1 MDVVRDRLEYD
12 VAIIGAGP
20 AGLAAA
26 IRLKQRA
33 PQLSV
38 CVLEKGAEVGSH
50 LLSGAAFD
58 PCALDELLPDWRA
71 RAPAFTPVSRE
82 KICWLTKKRSFRLP
96 NWLTPPMTRQTGC
109 VMGSLGEMCR
119 WLAAEAEA
127 LGVDVLPGF
136 AAVDVLMDGE
146 RVQGVLTG
154 DLGLGKDE
162 KLRSDFQPGVV
173 IHARWTLLAEGARG
187 SLTRILEEKLGLRPT
202 PQAYALGLKERW
214 RLRAGA
220 APAGTLI
227 HTLGWPLP
235 DRIGGGGFVYVMEDG
250 TASVGLT
257 VHLDHD
263 PADVF
268 ARFQTFKTHPH
279 IAALLE
285 GGECL
290 GFGARVINEGG
301 WQSLPK
307 MTFPG
312 GALIGCAAGL
322 VDLPR
327 VKGIHTAMQ
336 SGMLAA
342 ECIANELAG
351 KGSLADFDQRLR
363 ESSVGVTL
371 RRVRNVKPLLS
382 RFGTRLGLM
391 LAGSLLWLENLGV
404 PWPWTYRNQIRQSQA
419 CDGPPLPRSESLLLA
434 NIAHE
439 DDQPCHLRVGAGAQF
454 DIRICPAGV
463 YEVGSVP
470 QHPGNCLHCKA
481 CDAVCE
487 SIRWTP
493 PAGGSGPNYVNL

>member
-1 MDVVRDRLEYD
+1 MSDVLQYD
-12 VAIIGAGP
+12 ALIVGAGP

-26 IRLKQRA
+26 IRIKQCA

-50 LLSGAAFD
+50 LISGAAFD

-82 KICWLTKKRSFRLP
+82 KICWLTSKRSFRLP
-96 NWLTPPMTRQTGC
+96 GWLTPPMTRQTGC
-109 VMGSLGEMCR
+109 FMGSLGGLCR
-119 WLAAEAEA
+119 WLATEAEA

-136 AAVDVLMDGE
+136 AVVDVLMNGE
-146 RVQGVLTG
+146 RVAGVLTG
-154 DLGLGKDE
+154 DLGVGMDGQS
-162 KLRSDFQPGVV
+162 RSDFLPGVD

-187 SLTRILEEKLGLRPT
+187 SLTRILEEKFALRPV
-202 PQAYALGLKERW
+202 PQTYALGVKERW

-235 DRIGGGGFVYVMEDG
+235 DRVGGGGFVYVMDDG

-268 ARFQTFKTHPH
+268 ARFQVFKTHPQ

-290 GFGARVINEGG
+290 GFGAHVINEGG
-301 WQSLPK
+301 WQSLPR
-307 MTFPG
+307 MVFPG

-327 VKGIHTAMQ
+327 IKGIHTAMR

-351 KGSLADFDQRLR
+351 KGSLADFDGLLR
-363 ESSVGVTL
+363 ESSIGVTL
-371 RRVRNVKPLLS
+371 RRGRNAKPLWS
-382 RFGTRLGLM
+382 RFGTVFGLM
-391 LAGSLLWLENLGV
+391 LAGPLLWLENLGV
-404 PWPWTYRNQIRQSQA
+404 PWPWTCRNRIRQPQA

-434 NIAHE
+434 NLAHE
-439 DDQPCHLRVGAGAQF
+439 EDQPNHLRVDAGAQF

-463 YEVGSVP
+463 YEAGCVP

-487 SIRWTP
+487 SIRWSP